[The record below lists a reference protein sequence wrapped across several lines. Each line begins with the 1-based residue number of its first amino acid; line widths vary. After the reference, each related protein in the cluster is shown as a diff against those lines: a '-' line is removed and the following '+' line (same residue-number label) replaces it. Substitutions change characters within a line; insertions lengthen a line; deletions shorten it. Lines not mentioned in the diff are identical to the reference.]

1 MMMGM
6 MNIKMTI
13 IKEVHLPRYERGSS
27 FDVLPHRFAPD
38 NERFQD
44 QEITI
49 NLPVCLKLDLNH
61 RKFANMVIDDIITKI
76 GSKWCLNITK

>member
-1 MMMGM
+1 MTLKQIKNGRDDAMMVGM

-49 NLPVCLKLDLNH
+49 IRPECLNLDLNQ
-61 RKFANMVIDDIITKI
+61 RT
-76 GSKWCLNITK
+76 LQR

>member
-1 MMMGM
+1 MMGM
-6 MNIKMTI
+6 MNIRRTI
-13 IKEVHLPRYERGSS
+13 IDEVHLPRYERGSS

-49 NLPVCLKLDLNH
+49 TWPECLKLDLNQLC
-61 RKFANMVIDDIITKI
+61 NYGD
-76 GSKWCLNITK
+76 

>member
-1 MMMGM
+1 MTLKQIKNGRDDAMMVGM

-44 QEITI
+44 HEITI
-49 NLPVCLKLDLNH
+49 MRPGCL
-61 RKFANMVIDDIITKI
+61 T
-76 GSKWCLNITK
+76 

>member
-1 MMMGM
+1 MMGM
-6 MNIKMTI
+6 MNIGRTI
-13 IKEVHLPRYERGSS
+13 IDEVHLPRYERGSS

-49 NLPVCLKLDLNH
+49 IWPLCPKLDLNH

-76 GSKWCLNITK
+76 GSKWCLNITR

>member
-6 MNIKMTI
+6 MNIKMMI
-13 IKEVHLPRYERGSS
+13 IEEVHLLRYERGSS

-49 NLPVCLKLDLNH
+49 RPEYLKFDLNH
-61 RKFANMVIDDIITKI
+61 RTLQI
-76 GSKWCLNITK
+76 W

>member
-6 MNIKMTI
+6 MNIKMMI
-13 IKEVHLPRYERGSS
+13 IEEVHLLRYERGSS

-49 NLPVCLKLDLNH
+49 IRPECLNLDLNH
-61 RKFANMVIDDIITKI
+61 RTLQMYR
-76 GSKWCLNITK
+76 